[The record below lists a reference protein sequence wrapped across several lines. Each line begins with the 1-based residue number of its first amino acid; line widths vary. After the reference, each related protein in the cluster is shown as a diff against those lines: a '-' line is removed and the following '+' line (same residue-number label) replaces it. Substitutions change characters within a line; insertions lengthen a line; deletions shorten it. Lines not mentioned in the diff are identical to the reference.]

1 MQNFWI
7 FAHLKPTFSILH
19 SHFYKTPISIY
30 LLYKFIQIKYSK
42 PFVSWVSY
50 AMPIHTPDQPTHKNI
65 QPTHQNPSHH
75 QLDQYPSKPTINSI
89 NTHGSIPIKTH
100 HQPNQNPSYCR
111 FAKPT
116 HHVPKSFATTS
127 FLGVVRHGLP
137 VDLNEPPPCI
147 VLSSSRASWV
157 SCIVVLESSE
167 LLRWSP

>member
-1 MQNFWI
+1 MQCRSIPPINPHIKI
-7 FAHLKPTFSILH
+7 FNP
-19 SHFYKTPISIY
+19 PIKI
-30 LLYKFIQIKYSK
+30 
-42 PFVSWVSY
+42 P
-50 AMPIHTPDQPTHKNI
+50 A
-65 QPTHQNPSHH
+65 
-75 QLDQYPSKPTINSI
+75 TINSI
-89 NTHGSIPIKTH
+89 NTHQNPPSTLSIPTDQYPSKPH

-167 LLRWSP
+167 LLR